1 MHEKSVRLC
10 TVERVFTPL
19 ARKSSHLV
27 SCTVSQNQ
35 KQILITYALDVMLGS
50 NREKN
55 DISNADVEVGG
66 DSRENNSN
74 LGAGKAAIFN
84 NNNFQCAV
92 TA

>member
-1 MHEKSVRLC
+1 
-10 TVERVFTPL
+10 
-19 ARKSSHLV
+19 
-27 SCTVSQNQ
+27 
-35 KQILITYALDVMLGS
+35 MLGS

-84 NNNFQCAV
+84 NKNFQCAV